1 MPPSTTMRRWSM
13 ASRPFDGLGIVTI
26 SYVTVDYIHH
36 LSATWH
42 ERLQPIVW
50 SLLAVIA
57 ISRVPFYKHWSAE
70 FRAVIPFLA
79 SLLFLLACLLL
90 EAISVRSVTTV
101 LSLNWHWF
109 CCLKFDL
116 LPDLVR
122 HHQAAHMGPKMLN
135 SPPQRKTIGYYAY
148 RSKSGKLTCPRFKKG
163 MATAA
168 YRIRCRANATLKE
181 RIQAT
186 KLLSSMDLNVQPHI
200 SDPTALGRLAES
212 QCSAVAKILFSEIQT
227 TKPRPNNPEIL
238 ATARSVCCRVSLKAS
253 LEGKYGLLP
262 ERFYLKAA
270 KLCSE
275 LNIQVEWHH
284 EGDMHTFPDTARP
297 WCAAGRFQL
306 LTYPHPWAQKYY
318 VPYASDSNAVR
329 QILQSDWA
337 YDFLHDLALPVLFNL
352 TCISAAEIE
361 EYPSD
366 YRPDWGV
373 MSFLVEF
380 LHPIHGE
387 RLAWYNLLTKAGGGC
402 NDLIYSGHIFVVVLT
417 AMAWTNAKGYDVSKV
432 LLIINVASKCGMT
445 NSN

>member
-122 HHQAAHMGPKMLN
+122 HHQAAHMGPNMLN

-337 YDFLHDLALPVLFNL
+337 Y
-352 TCISAAEIE
+352 AEIE

>member
-122 HHQAAHMGPKMLN
+122 HHQAAHMGPNMLN

-200 SDPTALGRLAES
+200 SDPTAL
-212 QCSAVAKILFSEIQT
+212 
-227 TKPRPNNPEIL
+227 
-238 ATARSVCCRVSLKAS
+238 
-253 LEGKYGLLP
+253 
-262 ERFYLKAA
+262 
-270 KLCSE
+270 
-275 LNIQVEWHH
+275 
-284 EGDMHTFPDTARP
+284 ARP